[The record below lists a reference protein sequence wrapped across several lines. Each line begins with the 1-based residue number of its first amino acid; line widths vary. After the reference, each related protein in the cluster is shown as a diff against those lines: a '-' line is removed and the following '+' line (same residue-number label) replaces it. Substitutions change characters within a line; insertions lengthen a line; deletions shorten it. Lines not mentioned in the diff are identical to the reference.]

1 MILVLK
7 AVVKPVQ
14 VNNKNY
20 KVDVGPVLGRTTINL
35 VFFTIIGCFALFRY
49 IKYVNCITKMSI

>member
-7 AVVKPVQ
+7 AIVKPVQ

-20 KVDVGPVLGRTTINL
+20 KVVVGPVFGRTTINL
-35 VFFTIIGCFALFRY
+35 VFFTIINYLFY
-49 IKYVNCITKMSI
+49 FDI